1 MKHDWTTDEA
11 WGRIGAALL
20 GSTALYLAFCL
31 VLATGLPLT
40 QDVSLTLGILGG
52 FPVWIG
58 SACYAVLARS
68 AVRAT
73 LVLVAAA
80 GLLSG
85 WAWLVLSFQ

>member
-1 MKHDWTTDEA
+1 MKHDWTSAEA

-20 GSTALYLAFCL
+20 GSTALYLAFCI
-31 VLATGLPLT
+31 VLATSLPLT
-40 QDVSLTLGILGG
+40 QDVGLALGILGG

-68 AVRAT
+68 VVRAG

-80 GLLSG
+80 VLLSG
-85 WAWLVLSFQ
+85 WAWFVLSFQ